1 MFLLYIFWLLHQT
14 TTSRRLRLIL
24 QRCISFDSYIKPQHG
39 GAINTFLRVVYLLT
53 PTSNHNFGPWWS
65 TKTAL
70 YIFWLLH
77 QTTTRRL
84 RYRYRCMLYIFWLL
98 HQTTTCSSVRWASAT
113 LYIFWLLHQTTT
125 CFCSI
130 NPYSCCISFDSY
142 IKPQPVGIC
151 SRACWGCI
159 SFDSYIKPQ
168 LASILSCERYVVYLL
183 TPTSNHNWVAFDAPV
198 VLLYIFW
205 LLHQTTTQSPIHQ
218 MATGCISFD
227 SYIKPQPVL
236 DYAHIGIVVY
246 LLTPT
251 SNHNFDTIC
260 SLSAELY
267 IFWLLHQTTTK
278 RGCACRFQRC
288 ISFDSY
294 IKPQHS
300 GLPQNAMGVVYLLT
314 PTSNHNTLMSPP
326 LCKQLYI
333 FWLLHQTT
341 T

>member
-1 MFLLYIFWLLHQT
+1 
-14 TTSRRLRLIL
+14 
-24 QRCISFDSYIKPQHG
+24 
-39 GAINTFLRVVYLLT
+39 
-53 PTSNHNFGPWWS
+53 
-65 TKTAL
+65 
-70 YIFWLLH
+70 
-77 QTTTRRL
+77 
-84 RYRYRCMLYIFWLL
+84 
-98 HQTTTCSSVRWASAT
+98 
-113 LYIFWLLHQTTT
+113 
-125 CFCSI
+125 
-130 NPYSCCISFDSY
+130 
-142 IKPQPVGIC
+142 
-151 SRACWGCI
+151 
-159 SFDSYIKPQ
+159 
-168 LASILSCERYVVYLL
+168 
-183 TPTSNHNWVAFDAPV
+183 
-198 VLLYIFW
+198 
-205 LLHQTTTQSPIHQ
+205 

-341 T
+341 TADRVTVFGCALYIFWLLHQTTTYKECSCKVHCCISFDSYIKPQPVPCNTAESPVVYLLTPTSNHNYSIAVTHNAMLYIFWLLHQTTTYRFKNTDFQRITFTFSNKKWWVGYIFQCKSTKKTPIE